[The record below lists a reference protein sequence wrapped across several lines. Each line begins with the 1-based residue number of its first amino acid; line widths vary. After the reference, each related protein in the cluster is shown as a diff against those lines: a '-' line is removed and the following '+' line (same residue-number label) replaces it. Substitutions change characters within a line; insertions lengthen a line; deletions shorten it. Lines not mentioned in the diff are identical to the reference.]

1 MKKTI
6 LALAVVLTLIL
17 GVFAFSVFG
26 EESDGSTV
34 VFAPYT
40 DADGLR
46 QYCACG
52 NKFVADENG
61 TIRYVNGENGCKNHK
76 DENGVVVDGC
86 DGTLITWK
94 PCNFN
99 LLNDADGTGNT
110 FAYQKAEDGTVTGMA
125 YYLTKNIKAGTQQ
138 FGFDAGNYYLD
149 LNGYSFTRNN
159 ARVIGPKAGVN
170 LYITDTSSDKDGYI
184 ASVDTDN
191 TPMTGQACT
200 FFMLNANCS
209 VTLFDGIIDGTKEST
224 SNNVG
229 GAAFYV
235 GDSITG
241 CRLSQ
246 FGGTIKSG
254 TSTGK
259 RSGFVMG
266 NGVYNLY
273 AGNVIGGS
281 GMNGGALYLGT
292 NATFNMYGGSITGG
306 ETTGNG
312 GSVYSNGTIYMYGG
326 SIAGGTTTTQGDV
339 VALAKGSFTMT
350 GGTIAK
356 GESDGLY
363 LPGETPCA
371 VTVGGN
377 AQIEDFRI
385 NGNSTFV
392 TAEDF
397 TGSVGLSVVNK
408 GYEVT
413 MVKDTQQAACFTS
426 NEAGFSTKITGSL
439 GILVNDEPAH
449 ANHCVCAGYAQGKG
463 EHTCEDAQWIAWGY
477 LDAEKTKFPTVSGNY
492 YLVADISI
500 TSTQNVPDT
509 EQVNLCLNG
518 HTVKMSKTGRINVRK
533 GVSIT
538 DCAAGGQI
546 LSSVANTTGATYR
559 CVFYVY
565 NGATVNL
572 YNAIIDAREAKVADG
587 AIAHIGNDGAS
598 YLNIYAGTYYGATLT
613 LDNVTLAQTRGGA
626 FNITAGSV
634 MNMYGGQ
641 IIGGESTGKTTGTPI
656 GGSVAI
662 YSGTLNMRGGSITEG
677 VENSVYL
684 RSHSTC
690 HLNLS
695 GNATIDDLY
704 VDGTKKFTVSE
715 DFTGSVGLTVATK
728 NHEVVT
734 LKNARQAA
742 CFTSN
747 EEGYSTKTTGALG
760 VLVNDDPVHENHCIC
775 GGHGTGK
782 GEHTCQDA
790 QWIAWG
796 YLDTEKTSLPSTSGN
811 YYLVDDISLAKS
823 VSIANTEDV
832 SICLNGHDITTTG
845 TDRVWAVRKYLSLTD
860 CAAEQGVITTKYD
873 GRYGGVFFIYEN
885 ATVEIFAGTLDA
897 SQAVVAQGAVAI
909 IGNSAGATMNIY
921 GGTLLGATTVEG
933 RTSTNGSALERR
945 GAALYMI
952 STSTLNIYGGT
963 ISGGE
968 AKNGGTIYAA
978 SGNTVNISGGT
989 ITGGTAT
996 NNGGNIC
1003 CLGTLNITGGTI
1015 TGGSALQGGNIYTGS
1030 KSASIANAQISGGIA
1045 HGDTAQAYGGNIYA
1059 SSDITLVDSTISGGM
1074 ATSGVTAEDGTFTPG
1089 KASAGGNLYIPD
1101 DVTASFTG
1109 CTITG
1114 GQATHGGNIRNDGT
1128 MTLTDCTISDGNAT
1142 LMHDGTTNGNG
1153 GNLYCTGGSVTTL
1166 TGCTLTG
1173 GLAQRA
1179 GSIGA
1184 WGQVTITDTSVTGG
1198 HANVNGGNIMTY
1210 SNGYITLQGNTVISD
1225 GTAQN
1230 NGGNIAF
1237 SSNANKISTIG
1248 DGVQILGG
1256 AADNLGDCIFHSGG
1270 VLKLQGAP
1278 VITGI
1283 FANNSDSAYSMDVS
1297 ELNVTEP
1304 IRLGIGKL
1312 GVVANSDSDKS
1323 AMFILNDAAKVLRY
1337 DSEAM
1342 QLVCAYAEIENVYV
1356 DATNGSDDNV
1366 GNASAPVKTFAHAM
1380 IIAKDNG
1387 TIHLV
1392 GTVEVT
1398 DWEAHGKT
1406 LTITGGELVLPETR
1420 FNLHD
1425 NVTFTDL
1432 TITMT
1437 MCTTNT
1443 SSNYGSYF
1451 FYCNGFKT
1459 VIEED
1464 VVVQYFFNGEITTNP
1479 YRSLTYLKNDVETA
1493 VTATSTIYGGGP
1505 SATGVLSGTD
1515 LTILGGLW
1523 GNVYG
1528 GSNGVDIEGD
1538 VHLTVGGKINEGVD
1552 YVSHTIS
1559 SRHVI
1564 LGGSRAAN
1572 ISGTVYMNV
1581 TGGMYHTSTHGGT
1594 NGEGSIGAIEMRVTG
1609 GRGMALYG
1617 GGRSSG
1623 VLTVL
1628 NGVNFYLEGGEWEQV
1643 FGGTLSNCLTGD
1655 VNLYV
1660 TGGKITRRLY
1670 GGCYSN
1676 CDESSGD
1683 WTADNFVT
1691 GDVNLYIGS
1700 GAEITC
1706 DLKDPDAGW
1715 ESIITGG
1722 KYADRGIYGH
1732 SRRAAP
1738 GASDAENARI
1748 IFLDQA
1754 AYDKHKGNL
1763 KAQDTIMSNI
1773 MSGVTAADYICY
1785 LGTNAS
1791 GNVITVGATEVEDN
1805 VSNALDLPAATATIT
1820 VPEGS
1825 YTYEGTALTPATV
1838 SYSDNW
1844 TYGELEITYT
1854 NNDKA
1859 GTATASI
1866 TYEGV
1871 TATTAFTV
1879 VEACKHTNTTT
1890 AYAQVA
1896 LTETHIVTVTC
1907 ECGEQISQT
1916 TENCADE
1923 DKNYVCDLCEGAL
1936 TKPVAQVGENQ
1947 YASLAEAI
1955 ASANG
1960 NAVQLLADC
1969 GDVTVESDLY
1979 IDLNGYHLTGVTVA
1993 ENAKLYLLDSAT
2005 NDCEGAYGT
2014 ASVTGAVAGGE
2025 NYLVVS
2031 EDGVYSAHYY
2041 ELKLTHVSLDP
2052 ANDALGYKAQL
2063 LGDEIVQTHVKSF
2076 GFNLGVAGGL
2086 QKTYTKDAT
2095 DFDGIFTLRLKGIMA
2110 ANGGEMAITGSAFV
2124 IFDVDDQTVTTD
2136 AHTTT
2141 MKDTLETVNTNFESY
2156 TADQQAAVK
2165 AMVIKYASK
2174 MEDWAIDKIKA

>member
-6 LALAVVLTLIL
+6 IALAVVLTLIL

-76 DENGVVVDGC
+76 DENGSVVAGC
-86 DGTLITWK
+86 DGTLLTWT
-94 PCNFN
+94 PWTATNV
-99 LLNDADGTGNT
+99 L
-110 FAYQKAEDGTVTGMA
+110 
-125 YYLTKNIKAGTQQ
+125 
-138 FGFDAGNYYLD
+138 
-149 LNGYSFTRNN
+149 
-159 ARVIGPKAGVN
+159 PKA
-170 LYITDTSSDKDGYI
+170 
-184 ASVDTDN
+184 
-191 TPMTGQACT
+191 
-200 FFMLNANCS
+200 
-209 VTLFDGIIDGTKEST
+209 ST
-224 SNNVG
+224 
-229 GAAFYV
+229 
-235 GDSITG
+235 
-241 CRLSQ
+241 
-246 FGGTIKSG
+246 
-254 TSTGK
+254 
-259 RSGFVMG
+259 
-266 NGVYNLY
+266 
-273 AGNVIGGS
+273 
-281 GMNGGALYLGT
+281 
-292 NATFNMYGGSITGG
+292 
-306 ETTGNG
+306 E
-312 GSVYSNGTIYMYGG
+312 
-326 SIAGGTTTTQGDV
+326 
-339 VALAKGSFTMT
+339 
-350 GGTIAK
+350 
-356 GESDGLY
+356 
-363 LPGETPCA
+363 
-371 VTVGGN
+371 
-377 AQIEDFRI
+377 
-385 NGNSTFV
+385 
-392 TAEDF
+392 
-397 TGSVGLSVVNK
+397 
-408 GYEVT
+408 
-413 MVKDTQQAACFTS
+413 
-426 NEAGFSTKITGSL
+426 
-439 GILVNDEPAH
+439 
-449 ANHCVCAGYAQGKG
+449 
-463 EHTCEDAQWIAWGY
+463 
-477 LDAEKTKFPTVSGNY
+477 SGNY
-492 YLVADISI
+492 YLTAPVILEAQNSI
-500 TSTQNVPDT
+500 AANVKIALD
-509 EQVNLCLNG
+509 LNG
-518 HTVKMSKTGRINVRK
+518 FEVKNKENTRMYSMHNEGVEMILTDTSANQTGK
-533 GVSIT
+533 LT
-538 DCAAGGQI
+538 
-546 LSSVANTTGATYR
+546 
-559 CVFYVY
+559 
-565 NGATVNL
+565 
-572 YNAIIDAREAKVADG
+572 AR
-587 AIAHIGNDGAS
+587 
-598 YLNIYAGTYYGATLT
+598 GTHSDHSLT
-613 LDNVTLAQTRGGA
+613 LWVRYGTL
-626 FNITAGSV
+626 
-634 MNMYGGQ
+634 NMYGGTVDA
-641 IIGGESTGKTTGTPI
+641 SLMSTTGTASSYAPCMRVNNTATFNMFGGKVI
-656 GGSVAI
+656 GGTCTDKTYGKGASVYISSGGTMNLYGGEVTGGNAYNGGNI
-662 YSGTLNMRGGSITEG
+662 LVDGTLNAYGGKITDGEATNYGGNIYFEYGVVNISGTAQISGGS
-677 VENSVYL
+677 
-684 RSHSTC
+684 
-690 HLNLS
+690 
-695 GNATIDDLY
+695 ATY
-704 VDGTKKFTVSE
+704 
-715 DFTGSVGLTVATK
+715 
-728 NHEVVT
+728 
-734 LKNARQAA
+734 
-742 CFTSN
+742 
-747 EEGYSTKTTGALG
+747 
-760 VLVNDDPVHENHCIC
+760 
-775 GGHGTGK
+775 GGG
-782 GEHTCQDA
+782 
-790 QWIAWG
+790 
-796 YLDTEKTSLPSTSGN
+796 
-811 YYLVDDISLAKS
+811 ISLASSSNGTRDLTVSGGTITNNESTSSGGGIYILGQSTKLSS
-823 VSIANTEDV
+823 VTISGGTISENKAGANGGGMSLGTRYANTTITGGRFVNNEAKSKGGSLYYNHLGTH
-832 SICLNGHDITTTG
+832 SIT
-845 TDRVWAVRKYLSLTD
+845 
-860 CAAEQGVITTKYD
+860 
-873 GRYGGVFFIYEN
+873 
-885 ATVEIFAGTLDA
+885 
-897 SQAVVAQGAVAI
+897 
-909 IGNSAGATMNIY
+909 
-921 GGTLLGATTVEG
+921 
-933 RTSTNGSALERR
+933 
-945 GAALYMI
+945 
-952 STSTLNIYGGT
+952 GGT
-963 ISGGE
+963 ISGGSAANGGNVYLETAIDGGVSITGGQFENGTATNTGGNIYVAGKGAISGATITGGSAGSGGNIMVVGTLDLSDVNVSCGE
-968 AKNGGTIYAA
+968 ATNGGGGNIMVDVIEEDSTLTATGTVTIKSGTYSYGHSSAQGGNIRLDAKAVLDIQGGRFEYGGIDPATGEVVTTQGGNLVILSENCSITGGTFIGGKAKDYAGNIRAGKDLTLGSRVVIQDGEAAKGGNLSNNSGGTLTIDGATISGGKAIEKDGVSNSGGGGNIYVESGKELVIKSGTIFDGVADTYGGNIYVNSGDLTLSGGTISGGQGLNGGSVALRGGTHTFTGGTITGGNSASAGGNVFVGNSAAVTIENVTITKGVAAGMGGGLYMGSGTVTINNCLLQGNEGNNGGNVAVYAGTLNFNGGKLENGIA
-978 SGNTVNISGGT
+978 NNWGGNLWTDHGTLNIAGGEITGGTAETYGGGIALANSKNGNRVLNITGGLISGNTATHGGGLYIHGYSGYTTTVTISGGEISGNTANGNGGGMTMGTSFCSLTITGNAVIKDNTATKLGGNININYEGEKVISGGT
-989 ITGGTAT
+989 ITGGTAAS
-996 NNGGNIC
+996 
-1003 CLGTLNITGGTI
+1003 
-1015 TGGSALQGGNIYTGS
+1015 GSCINVEG
-1030 KSASIANAQISGGIA
+1030 KS
-1045 HGDTAQAYGGNIYA
+1045 
-1059 SSDITLVDSTISGGM
+1059 VTISGTPAIDAIRVNNAADGRLEVSDAAWTTAIAVEVTGQGAFANAASDKTACFIPTDALYQISYD
-1074 ATSGVTAEDGTFTPG
+1074 ATAQELLINLPVLEHVYVSDNGNDYGAGTAEDPY
-1089 KASAGGNLYIPD
+1089 K
-1101 DVTASFTG
+1101 
-1109 CTITG
+1109 
-1114 GQATHGGNIRNDGT
+1114 
-1128 MTLTDCTISDGNAT
+1128 TLDRA
-1142 LMHDGTTNGNG
+1142 L
-1153 GNLYCTGGSVTTL
+1153 SV
-1166 TGCTLTG
+1166 
-1173 GLAQRA
+1173 
-1179 GSIGA
+1179 
-1184 WGQVTITDTSVTGG
+1184 
-1198 HANVNGGNIMTY
+1198 
-1210 SNGYITLQGNTVISD
+1210 
-1225 GTAQN
+1225 
-1230 NGGNIAF
+1230 
-1237 SSNANKISTIG
+1237 
-1248 DGVQILGG
+1248 
-1256 AADNLGDCIFHSGG
+1256 
-1270 VLKLQGAP
+1270 
-1278 VITGI
+1278 
-1283 FANNSDSAYSMDVS
+1283 VS
-1297 ELNVTEP
+1297 
-1304 IRLGIGKL
+1304 
-1312 GVVANSDSDKS
+1312 
-1323 AMFILNDAAKVLRY
+1323 
-1337 DSEAM
+1337 
-1342 QLVCAYAEIENVYV
+1342 Q
-1356 DATNGSDDNV
+1356 
-1366 GNASAPVKTFAHAM
+1366 
-1380 IIAKDNG
+1380 NG
-1387 TIHLV
+1387 TVHIVDKLTV
-1392 GTVEVT
+1392 GE
-1398 DWEAHGKT
+1398 WNAHGKT

-1464 VVVQYFFNGEITTNP
+1464 VVVQNSFNGEISTNP
-1479 YRSLTYLKNDVETA
+1479 YRSLTYLKNGVETA

-1564 LGGSRAAN
+1564 LGGSRAAD

-1594 NGEGSIGAIEMRVTG
+1594 NGGGSIGAIEMRVTG

-1683 WTADNFVT
+1683 WTADNYVT

-1763 KAQDTIMSNI
+1763 KAQDTIMSGI
-1773 MSGVTAADYICY
+1773 MRGVTAADYICY

-1844 TYGELEITYT
+1844 TYGDLEITYT

-1871 TATTAFTV
+1871 TATTGFTV

-1896 LTETHIVTVTC
+1896 GTETHIVTVTC

-1960 NAVQLLADC
+1960 NAVLLLADC
-1969 GDVTVESDLY
+1969 GDVTVTSDVT
-1979 IDLNGYHLTGVTVA
+1979 IDLAGFDLTGVTVA
-1993 ENAKLYLLDSAT
+1993 EGATLTLLDSAT

-2063 LGDEIVQTHVKSF
+2063 LGDEIVQAHVKSF

-2124 IFDVDDQTVTTD
+2124 IFDVEDQTVTTD

-2174 MEDWAIDKIKA
+2174 MEGWNIDKIKA